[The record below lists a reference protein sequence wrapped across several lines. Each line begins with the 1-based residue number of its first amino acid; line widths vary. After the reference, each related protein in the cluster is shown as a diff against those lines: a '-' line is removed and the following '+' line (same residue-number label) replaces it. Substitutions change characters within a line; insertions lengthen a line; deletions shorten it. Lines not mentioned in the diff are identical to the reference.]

1 MPIQFS
7 DARLPSIEQ
16 ALALYKSLSWSS
28 AEKPEALIGAMRG
41 SHALITAWDEDAL
54 VGLGN
59 AISDGHLV
67 VYFPHLLVRPDH
79 QGRGIGSELTRM
91 LLLKYAGFHQQ
102 VLLADGRAAQFYE
115 RLGFSRGGSTVPMWI
130 YDGHDHD

>member
-1 MPIQFS
+1 MHIHFS
-7 DARLPSIEQ
+7 DDCIPTPEQ
-16 ALALYKSLSWSS
+16 ALALYKSLDWSS
-28 AEKPEALIGAMRG
+28 ADKPDALMGALRG
-41 SHALITAWDEDAL
+41 SHALVTAWHDELL

-67 VYFPHLLVRPDH
+67 VYLPHLLVHPDH
-79 QGRGIGSELTRM
+79 QGCGIGSELTRM
-91 LLLKYAGFHQQ
+91 LLRRYAGFHQQ
-102 VLLADGRAAQFYE
+102 VLLADGRAVQFYE